1 MTLVLASLFVVMAP
15 LAVIGALVG
24 AGINFSSGAIGSGV
38 WMLVVAAVLAV
49 FLLLPAFFLWSRFLR
64 KNKPM
69 NLMINGSGF
78 TLLEGED
85 VLRSLP
91 WERVTSVQLAKA
103 KAKAKTER
111 LVVSSARSNDTA
123 TSPARSVQTWMN
135 LPLSKMDGDRS
146 ALVDALARH
155 SRGRYKAGQ

>member
-15 LAVIGALVG
+15 LAVVGALVG
-24 AGINFSSGAIGSGV
+24 AGINFSSGSIGSGV
-38 WMLVVAAVLAV
+38 WMLIVAAVLAV
-49 FLLLPAFFLWSRFLR
+49 FLLLPAFFFWSRFLR
-64 KNKPM
+64 KSKPM

-103 KAKAKTER
+103 KTER
-111 LVVSSARSNDTA
+111 LVISAARSNDIA